1 MATYAEPIRGY
12 EAVLS
17 DSGNISYENV
27 TMREDDAL
35 NRPVCAWARRNRERF
50 PIDSR
55 PIKRVAAEAAP
66 C

>member
-27 TMREDDAL
+27 TVGSGADLVSGAVIGMKKFVQAGAL
-35 NRPVCAWARRNRERF
+35 SL
-50 PIDSR
+50 IH
-55 PIKRVAAEAAP
+55 I
-66 C
+66 